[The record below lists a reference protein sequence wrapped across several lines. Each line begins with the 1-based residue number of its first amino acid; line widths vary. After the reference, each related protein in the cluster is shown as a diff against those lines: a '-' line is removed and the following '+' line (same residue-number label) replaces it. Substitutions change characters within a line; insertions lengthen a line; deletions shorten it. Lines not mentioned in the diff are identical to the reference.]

1 MIHRQGLMGAAAVL
15 VVLAGAVWSVESWA
29 TKDTGGTAY
38 RETRQVRHLSARPPS
53 GEAKRDMEER
63 IAVYLG
69 ISRDEVEALIDQG
82 VKRCDLVPAAAIAKL
97 SDRDLRAVLDAKTEQ
112 KTWHTVAKDLG
123 VDTGKFRSEMQRILP
138 EAAKKAI
145 WLDHH
150 PEVVSKSIA
159 EYLKMDEK
167 KLSAMIKKEKVRPR
181 EWLKAAVLSKVS
193 GKPLGKVMAMKKKG
207 SWFEVATDLG
217 VSREEVRTEM
227 KRLRKILKKHA
238 ERWDEEHRETGVEQ
252 GEAIGIY

>member
-123 VDTGKFRSEMQRILP
+123 VDTGKFRREMQRILP
-138 EAAKKAI
+138 EAAKKSDLAG
-145 WLDHH
+145 
-150 PEVVSKSIA
+150 P
-159 EYLKMDEK
+159 
-167 KLSAMIKKEKVRPR
+167 P
-181 EWLKAAVLSKVS
+181 S
-193 GKPLGKVMAMKKKG
+193 GGGLQEHCRV
-207 SWFEVATDLG
+207 FEDG
-217 VSREEVRTEM
+217 REEAVGDDQKGKSSSAGM
-227 KRLRKILKKHA
+227 A
-238 ERWDEEHRETGVEQ
+238 ESGRSVQSQR
-252 GEAIGIY
+252 